1 MDDGFVDEN
10 TKINIGGIEWTY
22 AGQRITDSHS
32 GGVYDIS
39 DIMAQSSNIGA
50 AKVITSHYAD
60 NPQILFDHL
69 KNGSCTKNEHRASR
83 CNKTSS
89 SYTCQ

>member
-1 MDDGFVDEN
+1 VTLLAAMDDGFVDEN

-50 AKVITSHYAD
+50 AKVITSHYAI
-60 NPQILFDHL
+60 ILRFCSITL
-69 KNGSCTKNEHRASR
+69 KNGSCTK
-83 CNKTSS
+83 K
-89 SYTCQ
+89 